1 VVPNRDQS
9 FLPRNTWQC
18 LETFLFFFF
27 VLYIDL
33 FALKKSIRR
42 WENHQEHLIFEEAVH
57 GINSF
62 YELNAYY
69 VPDTFFIRLHSSYYL
84 CYTNKVT
91 EREAI
96 SPNLHGSWLAH
107 RLGEGSHN
115 AVAQF
120 FSGLWERI
128 SKSVPF

>member
-62 YELNAYY
+62 YELSAYY
-69 VPDTFFIRLHSSYYL
+69 VPDTFFMCLHSNYYL

-91 EREAI
+91 EREVI
-96 SPNLHGSWLAH
+96 SPNLHGLMAVGLH
-107 RLGEGSHN
+107 TDLGRE
-115 AVAQF
+115 VVT
-120 FSGLWERI
+120 L
-128 SKSVPF
+128 